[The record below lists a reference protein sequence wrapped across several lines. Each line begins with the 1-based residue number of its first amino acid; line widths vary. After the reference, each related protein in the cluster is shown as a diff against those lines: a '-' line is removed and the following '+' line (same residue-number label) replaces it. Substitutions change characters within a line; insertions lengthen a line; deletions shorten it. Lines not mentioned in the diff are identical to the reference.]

1 MSNAGKL
8 AIGAVVALVALVLF
22 MTLPGWLAV
31 AILAVPVV
39 GYFLLDSSQRRRLRG
54 LGRKQIGK

>member
-8 AIGAVVALVALVLF
+8 AIGAVVALVLF

>member
-39 GYFLLDSSQRRRLRG
+39 GYLLLDSSQRRRLRG